1 MKQKKENSVAL
12 LLHWAGEQKF
22 WLFLAILLSM
32 CSGLCI
38 IIPYIGIYRLMDA
51 TFNLSLIHISEPTRP
66 EALSRMPSSA

>member
-1 MKQKKENSVAL
+1 MKQKKENSMAL

-38 IIPYIGIYRLMDA
+38 IVPYIGISPAVKNSGLP
-51 TFNLSLIHISEPTRP
+51 LP
-66 EALSRMPSSA
+66 ALS